1 MNLVR
6 IGWRPQT
13 HDVGYYVESSIET
26 ARSEL
31 KSVGV
36 SAIRIGEIDRVA
48 RAIARD
54 VDVFREVNAA
64 KFWYLLM
71 PLFIRRLI
79 YWRFWIKRQWTG
91 LKTRII

>member
-13 HDVGYYVESSIET
+13 YDVGYYVENSIEEPIVNLRT
-26 ARSEL
+26 M
-31 KSVGV
+31 GI
-36 SAIRIGEIDRVA
+36 SAIRIGQIDRVA
-48 RAIARD
+48 RAIVRD
-54 VDVFREVNAA
+54 VDDFREVNAA

-79 YWRFWIKRQWTG
+79 YWRFWIKRQWNG
-91 LKTRII
+91 LKMRIT